1 MYQGNFRQM
10 AAAYPKVLLAQRNL
24 IQMEEEYIAQLV
36 AAWKA
41 WVEIDNLLVAM
52 PTGR

>member
-10 AAAYPKVLLAQRNL
+10 AAAYPKVLFAQRSL
-24 IQMEEEYIAQLV
+24 IQMEEEYIAQLT
-36 AAWKA
+36 AAWQA
-41 WVEIDNLLVAM
+41 RMEIDSLLVAM